1 MNIDSIL
8 TEWCYR
14 LPKGYP
20 AHVRDYEVLYHVLL
34 ETADVSPEYARQIVE
49 RAKGE
54 MTHLIS
60 ESVISSLSL

>member
-20 AHVRDYEVLYHVLL
+20 TVTRDYEVLYNVLL
-34 ETADVSPEYARQIVE
+34 ETCNVTPEHARQIVE
-49 RAKGE
+49 HAKNNKQ
-54 MTHLIS
+54 HLFI
-60 ESVISSLSL
+60 IY